1 MKFSIISV
9 LVVAST
15 ASAAAVPYLIP
26 RAPGAYKA
34 YYPRQA
40 ASINSTLS
48 TINTNVLALTQTVTA
63 YTGGLIAAAGVA
75 SKESTLDT
83 SIKTATT
90 AVSGMPKLSSAE
102 SKNMLASVNTL
113 TPNIQKTITALVAKK
128 AQFTSAGVGGT
139 VATDIKNLQTSTDA
153 LGKALS
159 NIASDDT
166 KADADKALATIDASF
181 KEASAAFAA

>member
-15 ASAAAVPYLIP
+15 ASAAAVPYLTP
-26 RAPGAYKA
+26 RAPGYKA

-48 TINTNVLALTQTVTA
+48 TINTNVLALTKTVTD

-83 SIKTATT
+83 SIKAATT
-90 AVSGMPKLSSAE
+90 AVGGMQKLSTAD
-102 SKNMLASVNTL
+102 SKNLLASVNTL
-113 TPNIQKTITALVAKK
+113 TPNIQKTISALVAKK
-128 AQFTSAGVGGT
+128 AQFTSAGIGGT

-153 LGKALS
+153 LGAALV

-166 KADADKALATIDASF
+166 KPDAQKALVSIDDSF
-181 KEASAAFAA
+181 KQASAAFAA